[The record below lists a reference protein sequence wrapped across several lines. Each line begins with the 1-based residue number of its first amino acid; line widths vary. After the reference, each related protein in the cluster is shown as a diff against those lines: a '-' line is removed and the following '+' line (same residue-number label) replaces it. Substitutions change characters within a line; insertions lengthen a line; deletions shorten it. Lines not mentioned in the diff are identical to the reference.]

1 MTKIRIFGALLVPA
15 ALASLSFPAPA
26 DPPPWAP
33 AHGWRK
39 KNDPNYVGYT
49 GKKWDKDYGVIE
61 GRCNTEEVGAV
72 LGGAVGGVVGSRV
85 SDKNR
90 PIAIVAGTVIGAVIG
105 AKIGRSIDETDRGCM
120 GHALE
125 LAGENST
132 VVWTNQATGVRY
144 ELTPTRNFGDK
155 QNPCREFRTIVSVG
169 QKRESIVDTAC
180 RRGGGDWVHAES
192 GQPRMGSYERRGQ
205 GERDEDEDDNNGR
218 RKHRRGDD

>member
-1 MTKIRIFGALLVPA
+1 MKGIPFGLIAFL
-15 ALASLSFPAPA
+15 SLSFVPIPSPA

-72 LGGAVGGVVGSRV
+72 LGGALGGVVGSRA

-105 AKIGRSIDETDRGCM
+105 AQIGRSIDETDRGCM

-125 LAGENST
+125 LAGESKT
-132 VVWTNQATGVRY
+132 VMWTNQATGVTY
-144 ELTPTRNFGDK
+144 QVTPTRNLGDK
-155 QNPCREFRTIVSVG
+155 QNPCREFRTVVSVG
-169 QKRESIVDTAC
+169 QKRESIMDTAC
-180 RRGGGDWVHAES
+180 RRGNGDWVHAEG
-192 GQPRMGSYERRGQ
+192 GQPRTGSYERRGRV
-205 GERDEDEDDNNGR
+205 ERDEDEDDNNRR